1 MSDQSIAAI
10 ARELALALLHRART
24 RGPDDQKA
32 VLSLQTQL
40 VQEYLA
46 EPINAAEK

>member
-10 ARELALALLHRART
+10 ARPLAKALLDRART
-24 RGPDDQKA
+24 RLADDQKA

-46 EPINAAEK
+46 EPVDVAAK